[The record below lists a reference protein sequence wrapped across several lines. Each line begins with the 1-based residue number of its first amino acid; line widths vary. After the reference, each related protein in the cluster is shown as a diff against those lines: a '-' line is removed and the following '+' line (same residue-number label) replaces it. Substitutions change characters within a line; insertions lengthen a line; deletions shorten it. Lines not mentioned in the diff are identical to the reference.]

1 MDVDIDVDETTF
13 VTIGNE
19 VSHLQSLRR
28 SPGLPVEPP
37 AMETFDEVTLPQ
49 IQVQNGSDERS
60 VTPPI
65 PSPSFTGFHSARSW
79 QPATPGL
86 TVTAENGN
94 LEGHTLVGGETPS
107 ALANPEEDP
116 SYLSFLSANQS
127 FADTSMNMEQEPE
140 SEQEQEQDRQI
151 VIDNPMP
158 PAESGGSGPQSGSLL
173 STIGMSGDG
182 AGDSFVA
189 INATVEDHDVGPA
202 SSAQSW
208 KDLLSRLGRSPLNSE
223 EEDENEEYG
232 SDEDEDK
239 DENNNEEVEEE
250 EDEDEDEDD
259 HEREDENEDGPSPQ
273 ENYGANGSHDQVQHS
288 MEPPDLELDLG
299 FKSPSPFRSS
309 SPKPPPSA
317 QKEAQKKPEQSPP
330 YLETEPP
337 AASTRLKLSQRS
349 RESGSASQIP
359 ASQMSEVIDLTSS
372 TNATPEP
379 EPENS
384 GAQPQSQSQSQSQS
398 QRSKSERFKKPE
410 GDTSKSLGWKTRAST
425 GAGRLQQM
433 TEVSISPSSKKRRS
447 SRKF

>member
-19 VSHLQSLRR
+19 VSRIQSPRR
-28 SPGLPVEPP
+28 SPGLPIEPP
-37 AMETFDEVTLPQ
+37 AMETLDEVTVPQ

-86 TVTAENGN
+86 TVTSENGN

-127 FADTSMNMEQEPE
+127 FADTSINLEQEPE
-140 SEQEQEQDRQI
+140 SEQEQGQEQDRQI
-151 VIDNPMP
+151 VNDNPMP

-182 AGDSFVA
+182 AGDSLVA
-189 INATVEDHDVGPA
+189 INSTLEDHDVNPT

-208 KDLLSRLGRSPLNSE
+208 KDLLNSLGRSPLNSE
-223 EEDENEEYG
+223 EEDVNEEYG
-232 SDEDEDK
+232 SDEDEDE
-239 DENNNEEVEEE
+239 DEDNNDVVEEE
-250 EDEDEDEDD
+250 EEEGHGHEDEDKD
-259 HEREDENEDGPSPQ
+259 EDGPSPQ
-273 ENYGANGSHDQVQHS
+273 ENYEADGSHDQMQDS
-288 MEPPDLELDLG
+288 MEPSNHELYLG
-299 FKSPSPFRSS
+299 YESPSPFRSS
-309 SPKPPPSA
+309 SPKPAPSA
-317 QKEAQKKPEQSPP
+317 QKEAEQKPEQSFPS
-330 YLETEPP
+330 LQTEPP
-337 AASTRLKLSQRS
+337 AASTRLKFSQRS
-349 RESGSASQIP
+349 RGSGSASQIP

-372 TNATPEP
+372 THATPEP

-384 GAQPQSQSQSQSQS
+384 GAQSQS
-398 QRSKSERFKKPE
+398 QRSKSERFKEPK
-410 GDTSKSLGWKTRAST
+410 GVISRSLGRKTRAST
-425 GAGRLQQM
+425 GTGRLQQM
-433 TEVSISPSSKKRRS
+433 TEVSISPSRKKRRS

>member
-19 VSHLQSLRR
+19 VSHLQSPRR

-37 AMETFDEVTLPQ
+37 AMETLDEVTLPQ
-49 IQVQNGSDERS
+49 IQIQNGSDERS

-140 SEQEQEQDRQI
+140 SEQEQEQEQDRQI
-151 VIDNPMP
+151 VSDNPMP

-182 AGDSFVA
+182 VGDSFVA

-208 KDLLSRLGRSPLNSE
+208 NPE
-223 EEDENEEYG
+223 EEEYG

-250 EDEDEDEDD
+250 EEDEHEDD
-259 HEREDENEDGPSPQ
+259 HEREPEREDENEDGPSPQ
-273 ENYGANGSHDQVQHS
+273 ENYGADGSHDQVQGS
-288 MEPPDLELDLG
+288 MEPPNLELGLG

-317 QKEAQKKPEQSPP
+317 QKEAQQKPEQSPP
-330 YLETEPP
+330 SLETEPP

-398 QRSKSERFKKPE
+398 QRSKSGRFKKPE
-410 GDTSKSLGWKTRAST
+410 GDISKSLGRKTRAST
-425 GAGRLQQM
+425 GTGRLQQM
-433 TEVSISPSSKKRRS
+433 AEVSINPSSKKRRS